1 MNYLRNVT
9 TLQIDSQRCTACGMC
24 TTVCPRNV
32 LHVEDTV
39 KIQDPDA
46 CIECGACQ
54 MNCVYGAISV
64 NSGVGCAAAVING
77 MIRGTEPNCGCGDSG
92 ECCC

>member
-9 TLQIDSQRCTACGMC
+9 TLQIDPERCRACRMC

-32 LHVEDTV
+32 LHIDSAV
-39 KIQDPDA
+39 KIQNPDA

-54 MNCVYGAISV
+54 LNCRFGAISV
-64 NSGVGCAAAVING
+64 KRGVGCAAAVINAKL
-77 MIRGTEPNCGCGDSG
+77 RGTAPSCGCGDNSS
-92 ECCC
+92 CCC